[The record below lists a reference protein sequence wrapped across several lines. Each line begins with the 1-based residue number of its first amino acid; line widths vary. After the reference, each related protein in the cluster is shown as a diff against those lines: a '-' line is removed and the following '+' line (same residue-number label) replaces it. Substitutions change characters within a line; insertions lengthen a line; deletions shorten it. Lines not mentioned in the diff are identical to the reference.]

1 LGVIFGAPSHFWSQ
15 TFGRKTAFAINRW
28 CPCAGMPTFVAPVAS
43 TYASSMLTPIAQV
56 ASTHASIDEV
66 TVDFLY
72 AAVALAVTDKWMW
85 LWL

>member
-1 LGVIFGAPSHFWSQ
+1 
-15 TFGRKTAFAINRW
+15 
-28 CPCAGMPTFVAPVAS
+28 MPTFVAPVAS

-72 AAVALAVTDKWMW
+72 AAVALAVTDK
-85 LWL
+85 